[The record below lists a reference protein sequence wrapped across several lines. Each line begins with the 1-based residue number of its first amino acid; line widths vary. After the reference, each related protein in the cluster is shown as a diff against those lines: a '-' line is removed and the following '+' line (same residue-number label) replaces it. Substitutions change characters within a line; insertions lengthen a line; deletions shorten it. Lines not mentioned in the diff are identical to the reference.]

1 MELEEKQLLVE
12 EEVKNARNSLS
23 TDKLDMSYGEIVSMY
38 QRGDLIVSPEFQRL
52 FRWDDEQKTRF
63 IESLLLGIS
72 IPPIFVAEDKS
83 GRWELVDGLQ
93 RVSTILSFLGELKE
107 LPEKNN
113 WQLIEGDII
122 KGFENMNFSELPVLF
137 QRNLRRTYCRVEI
150 LKWDSQYDMRYE
162 LFNRLNTSGSSL
174 TEQEIRNCIFRGYS
188 NEFNEFL
195 ERVSKNEKFIE
206 MMYLSEQKTLESYSQ
221 ELVLRIV
228 SLYRNWDDIS
238 TKKMSAHMTIFM
250 ENAVKNGFDYKIED
264 SLNTAIDILHP
275 LGFRIFRFNNGQLS
289 TSLFDAI
296 FVNIIRHIDEFKEL
310 EIEEIKEVIEILKND
325 EEFRKYTGSDS
336 SSKSRIKNRMKRA
349 EIVFEE
355 FLDGRKN

>member
-1 MELEEKQLLVE
+1 MLLEEQQLLVE
-12 EEVKNARNSLS
+12 EEVKNARNSLT

-52 FRWDDEQKTRF
+52 FRWDEDQKTRF
-63 IESLLLGIS
+63 IESLLLGIP

-93 RVSTILSFLGELKE
+93 RVSTILSFFGELTE

-113 WQLIEGDII
+113 WKLIEGNLIRNFD
-122 KGFENMNFSELPVLF
+122 NMNFLELPSLF

-162 LFNRLNTSGSSL
+162 LFNRLNTGGSSL

-188 NEFNEFL
+188 SEFNEFL
-195 ERVSKNEKFIE
+195 ERISNNNKFIE
-206 MMYLSEQKTLESYSQ
+206 LMYLSEQKTLEIYAQ

-228 SLYRNWDDIS
+228 SLYNNWNDIS
-238 TKKMSAHMTIFM
+238 TKKMSAHMTDFM
-250 ENAVKNGFDYKIED
+250 EKAVKNGFDYSIED
-264 SLNTAIDILHP
+264 SLNDAINVLYP

-289 TSLFDAI
+289 TSLLDAI
-296 FVNIIRHIDEFKEL
+296 FINTMRHIDQFKK
-310 EIEEIKEVIEILKND
+310 IDTEEIKTVIELLKND
-325 EEFRKYTGSDS
+325 DEFRKYTGSDS
-336 SSKSRIKNRMKRA
+336 SSKNRIINRMKRA
-349 EIVFEE
+349 EAIFEE
-355 FLDGRKN
+355 FLDERKN